1 MLNNYTRWIT
11 HHPLWMMLF
20 SLILLTGAGI
30 GIGQLS
36 FKSDLRI
43 YFDKNNP
50 QIAALDHMEK
60 TYTKPDNVLFVLAP
74 RNGVFNTESLAVVEE
89 LTANSWKIPYSSR
102 VDSISNFKHSSA
114 NGDDVLVEDLV
125 TDAKHLTASEIEKI
139 RNVALNEPLL
149 ADRIISPNG
158 KVTGVNV
165 TINIPKGL
173 ELSSNPVVV
182 KYARKLADDIKQK
195 HPDIDIYL
203 SGGVMMDNAFAESS
217 EKDMKTLV
225 PAMLIISLVI
235 MGMIMRSWL
244 ASVAALLVLTFSIV
258 GAMGFAGWLG
268 ILLNP
273 VSINAPNIIIT
284 VAICDCVHVLMAYL
298 LGLNKGLTKQEAMQ
312 HCLSENFS
320 TLLFT
325 NLTTIVGFL
334 TMNYCDAPPFR
345 DLGNMTALGVVFAFI
360 FTMTFLP
367 AFMMLFKANARI
379 DDKPGK
385 LQTIINILA
394 EKIIAQPKKYF
405 FASLLFVVVACAG
418 IFNNVLNDEFI
429 KYFDKNVT
437 FRQDTDFTAEHLT
450 GIYFIDYEIGGKTES
465 GINDPA
471 YLQSLDQFVNWLR
484 AQPEVVHVNSI
495 TDIYK
500 KLNMNMHG
508 DSTSQYGLP
517 TSNELA
523 AQYLL
528 LYEMSLPYGLDLR
541 DRINAEKTATRVTAT
556 LKNLSS
562 AEVLAIESR
571 TQDWLKAHQQHITY
585 SDGTGLTLMF
595 ANIGLRNIKSML
607 VGNIISAIFISLT
620 LILIFR
626 SFKYGVIS
634 LIPNLLP
641 AAMAF
646 GIWGMLVGQIGLA
659 LSVMSSMTLGVV
671 VDDTVHFLTKYL
683 KARREKNLT
692 TEDALRY
699 AFNHGGTA
707 LITTSVALA
716 AGFGV
721 LGFSSFEINSS
732 MGILTAV
739 AIMLAMLLDLFLMP
753 SLLLVIDSVRQ
764 KKTVHKSK
772 PIDEESHLTIPNNV
786 EISTN

>member
-1 MLNNYTRWIT
+1 MLKIYTKWIT
-11 HHPLWMMLF
+11 HHPLSMMLISF
-20 SLILLTGAGI
+20 IILAGAGI
-30 GIGQLS
+30 GISQLS

-43 YFDKNNP
+43 YFDKDNP
-50 QIAALDHMEK
+50 QIEALDQMEK

-74 RNGVFNTESLAVVEE
+74 KNGVFNAESLAVVEE
-89 LTANSWKIPYSSR
+89 LTAKSWKIPFSSR

-114 NGDDVLVEDLV
+114 NGDDVLVEDLISN
-125 TDAKHLTASEIEKI
+125 AKQLTTSDIEKI
-139 RNVALNEPLL
+139 RNIAVHEPLL
-149 ADRIISPNG
+149 IDRVISPNG

-182 KYARKLADDIKQK
+182 KYVRKLADDIKQQ

-225 PAMLIISLVI
+225 PAMLIISLLI

-244 ASVAALLVLTFSIV
+244 ASIAALLVLTFSIV
-258 GAMGFAGWLG
+258 GAMGLSGWFG

-298 LGLNKGLTKQEAMQ
+298 LGLKTGYTKQEAMQ
-312 HCLSENFS
+312 HCLNENFS

-325 NLTTIVGFL
+325 NLTTVVGFL

-345 DLGNMTALGVVFAFI
+345 DLGNMTALGVVFAFL

-367 AFMMLFKANARI
+367 AFMMLFKTKASI
-379 DDKPGK
+379 DDAPGK
-385 LQTIINILA
+385 LQTMINALA
-394 EKIIAQPKKYF
+394 EKIIAKPKKYF
-405 FASLLFVVVACAG
+405 IATLVFIVMACAG

-429 KYFDKNVT
+429 KYFDKSVK

-465 GINDPA
+465 GINSPA
-471 YLQSLDQFVNWLR
+471 YLQSLDQFSAWLR
-484 AQPEVVHVNSI
+484 EQPEVVHVNSI
-495 TDIYK
+495 IDIYK
-500 KLNMNMHG
+500 KLNMNMHS
-508 DSTSQYGLP
+508 DDANQYGLP

-541 DRINAEKTATRVTAT
+541 DRINPEKTATRVTVT

-562 AEVLAIESR
+562 AEVLAMESR
-571 TQDWLKAHQQHITY
+571 TQNWLKEHQQNITY

-626 SFKYGVIS
+626 SFKYGLIS

-646 GIWGMLVGQIGLA
+646 GIWGILVGQIGLA

-683 KARREKNLT
+683 SARRTHNMT
-692 TEDALRY
+692 AEDALRY
-699 AFNHGGTA
+699 AFNHGGVA
-707 LITTSVALA
+707 LVTTSVALA

-753 SLLLVIDSVRQ
+753 SLLLVIDSIQR
-764 KKTVHKSK
+764 KKVTRNHV
-772 PIDEESHLTIPNNV
+772 IAEQENNLTLPENV
-786 EISTN
+786 EILTN

>member
-195 HPDIDIYL
+195 HADIDIYL

-484 AQPEVVHVNSI
+484 EQPEVVHVNSI

-562 AEVLAIESR
+562 AEVLAMESR
-571 TQDWLKAHQQHITY
+571 TQGWLKEHQQNITY

-692 TEDALRY
+692 AEDALRY

-764 KKTVHKSK
+764 KKTAHKSK
-772 PIDEESHLTIPNNV
+772 PIDQESHLTIPNNV

>member
-114 NGDDVLVEDLV
+114 NGDDVLVEDFV

-484 AQPEVVHVNSI
+484 EQPEVVHVNSI

-646 GIWGMLVGQIGLA
+646 GIWGVLVGQIGLA

-764 KKTVHKSK
+764 KKTAHKSK
-772 PIDEESHLTIPNNV
+772 PIDQESHLTIPNNV